1 VSAIDWLLESDE
13 PAVRYLTRRDLL
25 GEDALDD
32 AADILD
38 GPKVK
43 ALFAGQQPDGGFGYH
58 PYSKFGGAHWRLVS
72 LVELAVPAGEPRALA
87 ALETVLAWLTS
98 PGRARSLRVING
110 LTRRCASMEGN
121 ALAVA
126 SRLGLSAD
134 PRAEQLARSL
144 VEWQWPDGGW
154 NCDVKASG
162 RSSSF
167 HESLPA
173 MWGLHEYARATGSDW
188 ADDAAARAAEMYL
201 EHRLF
206 RSLRTGQVLRDQWL
220 SPRQPPYWHYD
231 ILQGLLILSRMG
243 RAGDPRAA
251 DALGVLESLRA
262 PDGRWA
268 ARGYWWKRGD
278 GRANT
283 DVVDWGRRG
292 PNELVTLNALRVLV
306 AAQNAAPAPLVGGSV
321 GT

>member
-1 VSAIDWLLESDE
+1 MSAIDWLLESDE

-32 AADILD
+32 AAHILD

-58 PYSKFGGAHWRLVS
+58 PYTKFGGAHWRLVS
-72 LVELAVPAGEPRALA
+72 LVELAVPPGEPRALA
-87 ALETVLAWLTS
+87 ALETVLTWLTS
-98 PGRARSLRVING
+98 PGRAKSLTLING
-110 LTRRCASMEGN
+110 LFRRCASMEGN
-121 ALAVA
+121 ALAVT
-126 SRLGLSAD
+126 SRLGLAHD

-154 NCDVKASG
+154 NCDKKASG

-167 HESLPA
+167 HESLPT
-173 MWGLHEYARATGSDW
+173 MWGLHEYATATGAEW
-188 ADDAAARAAEMYL
+188 ARDAAERAGEMFL

-206 RSLRTGQVLRDQWL
+206 RSLRTGKVLRDQWL
-220 SPRQPPYWHYD
+220 APRQPPYWHYD

-243 RAGDPRAA
+243 RVTDPRSA
-251 DALGVLESLRA
+251 DALEVLDGLRA

-268 ARGYWWKRGD
+268 AKGYWWKLGD
-278 GRANT
+278 GRANS

-292 PNELVTLNALRVLV
+292 PNELLTLNALRVF
-306 AAQNAAPAPLVGGSV
+306 AAAENASPSQLVGSV
-321 GT
+321 SA